1 MNEATQQKPNL
12 TGPIKVQGIMSISNS
27 EFGMIRDLVYD
38 RFGIHLTEQK
48 KSLVVSRLQKLL
60 RATGFDNFKEYYKYL
75 LTDTT
80 NKGLDQ
86 LINRI
91 TTNYSYFNREKGHF
105 DFFTQNA
112 LPEITADLKN
122 RNSNELRLWSA
133 GCSTG
138 EEPYMLIMLMKEY
151 FGPNYGLW
159 DAGILATDISDRV
172 LGIAKAGVYDL
183 DRAMKVP
190 PALRNKYF
198 TKTNN
203 GSVVVRDDLKRE
215 VTYRR
220 FNLMNTI
227 PFKKPFHMIFCRN
240 VMIYFDKPTTDAL
253 VKRFHSILEPGGYL
267 FIGHSETLGREQSLF
282 KYIMPACYQRI

>member
-1 MNEATQQKPNL
+1 
-12 TGPIKVQGIMSISNS
+12 MSISNS

-60 RATGFDNFKEYYKYL
+60 RASGFDNFKEYYNYL

-91 TTNYSYFNREKGHF
+91 TTNYSYFNREKDHF

-112 LPEITADLKN
+112 LPEITADLKK
-122 RNSNELRLWSA
+122 RNLNELRLWSA

-138 EEPYMLIMLMKEY
+138 EEPYMLVMLMKEY

-172 LGIAKAGVYDL
+172 LGIAKAGVYEL
-183 DRAMKVP
+183 ERAMKIP

-203 GSVVVRDDLKRE
+203 GSVVVKDDLKRE

-282 KYIMPACYQRI
+282 KYVMPACYQRI

>member
-1 MNEATQQKPNL
+1 VNEGTKQKTNL
-12 TGPIKVQGIMSISNS
+12 NGPIKVHGIMAISNR
-27 EFGMIRDLVYD
+27 EFTMIRDLVYD

-60 RATGFDNFKEYYKYL
+60 RTTGFENFKDYHNHL
-75 LTDTT
+75 LTDKT
-80 NKGLDQ
+80 NKALDQ

-91 TTNYSYFNREKGHF
+91 TTNYSYFNREKDHF

-112 LPEITADLKN
+112 LPEISTNLKN
-122 RNSNELRLWSA
+122 RNSYEIRLWSA

-138 EEPYMLIMLMKEY
+138 EEPYMLVMLMREY
-151 FGPNYGLW
+151 FGPKYDLW

-172 LGIAKAGVYDL
+172 LGIAKKGVYDL

-190 PALRNKYF
+190 VALRNKYF
-198 TKTNN
+198 SKTNN
-203 GSVVVRDDLKRE
+203 GSVMVKDELKRD
-215 VTYRR
+215 VTCRR

-253 VKRFHSILEPGGYL
+253 VKRFYSSLEPGGYL
-267 FIGHSETLGREQSLF
+267 FIGHSETLGRDQNLF
-282 KYIMPACYQRI
+282 RYIMPACYQKM